1 MSISRHRP
9 NYVYAILS
17 VALVLF
23 LLGFFGATLLYSRQ
37 MMAISKESIPATVEI
52 ADNADSTALVALR
65 QALQKS
71 AFVRAGS
78 LRMVTKAQKLAEWKK
93 EFSNDSLLDETLIP
107 FYDTYEMSIKDEYL
121 NREGIDRVKKTFAD
135 LPAVNF
141 VDVGGDGLATEVAK
155 NVERV
160 AFFAFLVALLF
171 ILVAATLIHNTIRL
185 TLYADRFLIRNMELV
200 GASWDFISRPY
211 IIKSV
216 RNGLVSGLLAIVF
229 LVGIYFLAQYNDLKV
244 NVLLDS
250 SQLLLG
256 LGALVLLG
264 VLISWA
270 STYYVV
276 QKYLRMRID
285 DLY

>member
-78 LRMVTKAQKLAEWKK
+78 LRVVTKAQKLVEWKK

-256 LGALVLLG
+256 LGGLVLLG